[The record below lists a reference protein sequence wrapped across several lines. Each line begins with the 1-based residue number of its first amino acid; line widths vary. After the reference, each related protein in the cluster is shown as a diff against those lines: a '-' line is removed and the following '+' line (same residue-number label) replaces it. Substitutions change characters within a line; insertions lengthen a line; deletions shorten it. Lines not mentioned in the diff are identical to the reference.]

1 MSKVAVIVKMPESA
15 DTTYLL
21 KDRYIWPNVMRRGLL
36 HSSCWERAGCL
47 LKAGRETVV
56 VLRAHTHLSWSWT
69 GCFQAGKTKWFTHFV
84 VVMTSKTVSLKS
96 REKTKQ
102 SHFYS
107 ILVLAVVK
115 KTNNWEHYTHYSTTL
130 LKVNNKF
137 GWYPSCRQ
145 LTLLFSVQY

>member
-15 DTTYLL
+15 DTTDLL

-36 HSSCWERAGCL
+36 LQSSCWERAACL
-47 LKAGRETVV
+47 LEAGRETVV
-56 VLRAHTHLSWSWT
+56 VLRGTYTSELELDR
-69 GCFQAGKTKWFTHFV
+69 FTHFV
-84 VVMTSKTVSLKS
+84 IVKTSKTVSLKS

-107 ILVLAVVK
+107 ILVLVVVK
-115 KTNNWEHYTHYSTTL
+115 KPNNWEHYTHYSTTL

-145 LTLLFSVQY
+145 LTLLFSAQY